1 MDSSSPSKVKRIVIC
16 GAGEAGEMIAREI
29 AKHPRL
35 GLKVIAFLDDDRS
48 KTGSEVAGVSVVG
61 VTAEVATAAE
71 RLGVDEVLIAMP
83 SASGEAVRRIGEL
96 CMAASLTYRI
106 LPGIFEIIHG
116 DARLSQLREVEVEDL
131 LKRDPIELDLESIR
145 ESVNGKTILVTG
157 AGGSIGSELCR
168 QLTSF
173 DPACILML
181 GHGENSI
188 FNVGLELEQKYPGI
202 KTVPLVGDIRDHA
215 TAGAVFEDYKPDIVY
230 HAAAHKHITLMEQ
243 NVVEAVK
250 NNVTGTRVLAEKAL
264 EAGTGRFILISTDK
278 AVNPVS
284 TMGASKMVAEMVV
297 QCMRERGSTEFVTV
311 RFGNVL
317 GSRGSVITL
326 FKKQI
331 SQGGPVTITHRDM
344 TRYFMTVYEAVQLL
358 IQASAIGQN
367 GEIMILD
374 MGKPVRIVDLA
385 YDLIRL
391 SGYVPEKDISIEFV
405 GIKPGER
412 LNEELFAS
420 YEDLKE
426 TNIEEIMVAIPPPMT
441 AKSEQIRA
449 RILALEKAA
458 AAADRDKT
466 IELLKELV
474 PTYDPEAAAF
484 LTLGS

>member
-1 MDSSSPSKVKRIVIC
+1 MDSPSQSKIKKVILC

-35 GLKVIAFLDDDRS
+35 GLRAVAFLDDDRR
-48 KTGSEVAGVSVVG
+48 KTGREVAGVPVVG
-61 VTAEVATAAE
+61 VTAEVANVAQRYGA
-71 RLGVDEVLIAMP
+71 DEVLIAMP
-83 SASGEAVRRIGEL
+83 SAAGSAVRRIAEV
-96 CMAASLTYRI
+96 CIAAAITYRI

-145 ESVNGKTILVTG
+145 ESVTGKTILVTG

-173 DPACILML
+173 EPANIVLM

-188 FNVGLELEQKYPGI
+188 FNVALELEQKFAE
-202 KTVPLVGDIRDHA
+202 TSAVPVVGDVRDRA
-215 TAGAVFEDYKPDIVY
+215 TLAATFDKYNPDIVY

-243 NVVEAVK
+243 NVEEAVK
-250 NNVTGTRVLAEKAL
+250 NNVTGTRVVAEEAL
-264 EAGTGRFILISTDK
+264 RAGAGRFVLISTDK
-278 AVNPVS
+278 AVNPAS
-284 TMGASKMVAEMVV
+284 AMGASKMVAELAV
-297 QCMRERGSTEFVTV
+297 QCLRSRGPTEFVTV

-391 SGYVPEKDISIEFV
+391 SGYVPEKDVPIEFV

-412 LNEELFAS
+412 LSEELFAS

-426 TNIEEIMVAIPPPMT
+426 TPIDEIMVAIPPPVKADEVMP
-441 AKSEQIRA
+441 KIQK
-449 RILALEKAA
+449 LEEAA
-458 AAADRDKT
+458 AAMDYDATVGLLR
-466 IELLKELV
+466 ELI
-474 PTYDPEAAAF
+474 PTYEPTAGPF
-484 LTLGS
+484 RL